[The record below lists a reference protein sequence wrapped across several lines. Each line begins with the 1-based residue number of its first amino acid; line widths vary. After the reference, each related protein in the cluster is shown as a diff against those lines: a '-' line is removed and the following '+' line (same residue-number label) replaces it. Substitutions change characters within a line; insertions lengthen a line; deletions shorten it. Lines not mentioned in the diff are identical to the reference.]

1 MTSDLTVATFMTPK
15 VIIAGIHN
23 KLSEVMHFFA
33 THKIQHL
40 PVTDNEELVGIVS
53 VTDLMRVLHD
63 ELING
68 KSLNIYELDEKHLL
82 QNFMTPD
89 PITVSTD
96 TKISDALR
104 LLQFKKFQALPVV
117 ENGKVVGIITN
128 KDMVEIF
135 SKELNPPHPSFTI
148 ENPGFGI

>member
-1 MTSDLTVATFMTPK
+1 MTPK
-15 VIIAGIHN
+15 VIVAGMHN

-40 PVTDNEELVGIVS
+40 PVTNHDELVGIVS
-53 VTDLMRVLHD
+53 VTDVMRVLHED
-63 ELING
+63 LNNG
-68 KSLNIYELDEKHLL
+68 KSLNKHEMDDLHLL

-89 PITVSTD
+89 PITVSPE

-117 ENGKVVGIITN
+117 DNGKVVGIITN